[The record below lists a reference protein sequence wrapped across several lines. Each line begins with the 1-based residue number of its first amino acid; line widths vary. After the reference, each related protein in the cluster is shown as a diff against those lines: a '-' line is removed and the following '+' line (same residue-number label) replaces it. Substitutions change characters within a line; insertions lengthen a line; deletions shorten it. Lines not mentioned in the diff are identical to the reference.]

1 MAATGRGPPPGA
13 RGPQVTPAPDTALDE
28 ALEGFR
34 QAAFGEVAAL
44 FRNIDRTSLRQAVE
58 TLAAA
63 RRVYVTGTGI
73 GRALAHQLRRVA
85 GHHTWRWHLV
95 DAAVGPAPPGGAG
108 KLSRTDALVCVDLA
122 SGADDPIRTAGGG
135 GASLIRITDHP
146 PPSRAASPGEIL
158 LVLGRDP
165 GPVRSRAGTL
175 AFFEMLVNLAV
186 AVRTAYCLGATGTFG
201 APARPTPGA
210 ASPLARSRRR
220 APGRT

>member
-1 MAATGRGPPPGA
+1 MAGRGRGPPPGA
-13 RGPQVTPAPDTALDE
+13 RGSRVKPAPDIALDE

-34 QAAFGEVAAL
+34 LAALGEVAAL

-73 GRALAHQLRRVA
+73 GRAFAHQLRRVA
-85 GHHTWRWHLV
+85 GHRTWRWHLV
-95 DAAVGPAPPGGAG
+95 DAVAGHTPPGVAG

-122 SGADDPIRTAGGG
+122 PGADDRIRTTGCG

-146 PPSRAASPGEIL
+146 PPSRAASPGEVL

-175 AFFEMLVNLAV
+175 AFLEMLVNLAV
-186 AVRTAYCLGATGTFG
+186 AVRTAYCLGATGASG

-220 APGRT
+220 APRRT